1 MATAI
6 GLNMKV
12 TADTAGIGRGMSRV
26 EKMLAN
32 VDRAAR
38 SSSRSLQTL
47 ASIEIGRIGLG
58 ALTSIATTLSGI
70 ARNAITTANQIA
82 KTADSFNDLSE
93 RTGFSVEALQ
103 GFQFAASLTGVE
115 NLQGALEKVTIIIGK
130 AAESGK
136 TDAFTNLGLDF
147 EQLRGL
153 APEDQFRAIAAAI
166 AALPTEAE
174 RAAASVAL
182 FGKSGVE
189 LLPLF
194 AANLAGIEER
204 AKQLGIVLRGDQLAA
219 IGDMNDALDVVKAT
233 FNGII
238 GQVTANL
245 APAVTALADDFLS
258 FVEGF
263 VGLDGSTGGTAL
275 ADRLTQAFL
284 DGADYVASV
293 LDPWL
298 QTLFQWSDSLTSGA
312 DVIGQAFA
320 PFTLAVD
327 LLQGAFYS
335 ARTTF
340 DFFLLGLAQYAKLF
354 AGIFSTDTA
363 AAIESF
369 QSQLAQSIRDDAQ
382 AAGDAFMG
390 RRRGKDQQ
398 GSGRL
403 GAAVDAARAAVDAAN
418 SPESK
423 EKRAMDRQIQ
433 AARRAN
439 EVAIAAANDKDRQE
453 QEKQR
458 KAAEAEANRL
468 AKIEEDRQ
476 KKLVDL
482 NERFTE
488 ESAAIEGER
497 LDKLQRRSTE
507 ALKVND
513 IRSGGIDEV
522 IRLAS
527 GREDPAVE
535 ESRRQTAKL
544 DDIRREIVK
553 LGGSVDILGAA

>member
-26 EKMLAN
+26 EKMLSD

-47 ASIEIGRIGLG
+47 ASIEIGRVGLG
-58 ALTSIATTLSGI
+58 ALTSMATTLAGI
-70 ARNAITTANQIA
+70 ARSAVTTASQVA
-82 KTADSFNDLSE
+82 KTADSMGDLAA
-93 RTGFSVEALQ
+93 RTGVSVEALQ
-103 GFQFAASLTGVE
+103 AFQFAASLSGVE
-115 NLQGALEKVTIIIGK
+115 NLQGALQKVSVAIGK
-130 AAESGK
+130 AGESGK

-147 EQLRGL
+147 AQLRGL
-153 APEDQFRAIAAAI
+153 APEDQFRAIASAI
-166 AALPTEAE
+166 SALPSEAD

-194 AANLAGIEER
+194 ADNLSEVEER
-204 AKQLGIVLRGDQLAA
+204 AKRLGIVLRGDQVAS
-219 IGDMNDALDVVKAT
+219 IQGMNDALDTVKAT

-245 APAVTALADDFLS
+245 APAITALADDFLG

-275 ADRLTQAFL
+275 ADRLTLAFF

-293 LDPWL
+293 LDPWIDS
-298 QTLFQWSDSLTSGA
+298 LFQWSDSLLSGA

-335 ARTTF
+335 ARATF
-340 DFFLLGLAQYAKLF
+340 DFFLVGLAQYAKLF
-354 AGIFSTDTA
+354 AGIFSTDAA

-369 QSQLAQSIRDDAQ
+369 QAQLAQSVRDDAQ
-382 AAGDAFMG
+382 AAQEAVMG
-390 RRRGKDQQ
+390 RQRGAAQQ
-398 GSGRL
+398 GTAVL
-403 GAAVDAARAAVDAAN
+403 GSAAERARTAFASANTPEARAQR
-418 SPESK
+418 E
-423 EKRAMDRQIQ
+423 MDRQIQ
-433 AARRAN
+433 QARRAN
-439 EVAIAAANDKDRQE
+439 ESAVADANAKERQ
-453 QEKQR
+453 
-458 KAAEAEANRL
+458 AAEAEAKRQQQL
-468 AKIEEDRQ
+468 EEDRQ
-476 KKLVDL
+476 KKLTSL
-482 NERFTE
+482 NERYAE
-488 ESAAIEGER
+488 ESASIEADR
-497 LDKLQRRSTE
+497 LDKLKRRSNE

-513 IRSGGIDEV
+513 LRSGGIDEV

-527 GREDPAVE
+527 GREDPAIDE
-535 ESRRQTAKL
+535 ARRQTAKL
-544 DDIRREIVK
+544 DDIRKEITK
-553 LGGSVDILGAA
+553 LGGTVDILGGA